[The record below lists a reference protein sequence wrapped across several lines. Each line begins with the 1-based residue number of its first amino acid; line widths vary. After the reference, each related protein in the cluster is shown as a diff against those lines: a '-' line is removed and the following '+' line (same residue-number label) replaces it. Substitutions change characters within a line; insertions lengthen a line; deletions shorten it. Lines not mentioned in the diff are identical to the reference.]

1 MVSLL
6 AVSVI
11 AALPTL
17 KPLQPPL
24 ALFTPEV
31 LQDANAGGP
40 QNGDRFIVF
49 GGPTCAGRAVSSV
62 RAMGAALTTLER
74 VQTWFKEN
82 PGVEGK
88 LFKKDTLAQVMKH
101 VSAGAVS
108 RHEPCKPWGAAGEWQ
123 LPSSDPGK
131 LCEVKRPLGLDP
143 PVLWFTVKGK
153 GASVIQALPAADACQ
168 PRVSIA
174 LFDPKGKTRLV
185 LNADFGGVM
194 SATVV
199 GDTCKVD
206 FSWDPSIEAFKPEWK
221 SCKG

>member
-6 AVSVI
+6 AVSAL
-11 AALPTL
+11 AALPAL

-24 ALFTPEV
+24 ALFTLEV
-31 LQDANAGGP
+31 LQDANSASP
-40 QNGDRFIVF
+40 QNGDQFIAY
-49 GGPTCAGRAVSSV
+49 GGGACAGRSVSTI

-82 PGVEGK
+82 PGVEAK

-101 VSAGAVS
+101 ASAGAVS
-108 RHEPCKPWGAAGEWQ
+108 RLESCKSWGAAGEWQ
-123 LPSSDPGK
+123 LPPTDPGK
-131 LCEVKRPLGLDP
+131 LCEAKTPSTSR
-143 PVLWFTVKGK
+143 LWFAVKGK
-153 GASVIQALPAADACQ
+153 GSSAVQALPAGDACQ

-185 LNADFGGVM
+185 LQADFGGVM

-199 GDTCKVD
+199 GDACKVD
-206 FSWDPSIEAFKPEWK
+206 FTWDPSIEAFKPEWK

>member
-6 AVSVI
+6 AVSAL
-11 AALPTL
+11 AALPAL

-24 ALFTPEV
+24 ALFTLEV
-31 LQDANAGGP
+31 LQDANTASP
-40 QNGDRFIVF
+40 QNGDQFIAY
-49 GGPTCAGRAVSSV
+49 GGGACAGRSVSTI

-82 PGVEGK
+82 PGVEAK

-101 VSAGAVS
+101 ASAGAVS
-108 RHEPCKPWGAAGEWQ
+108 RLESCKAWGAAGEWQ
-123 LPSSDPGK
+123 LPPTDAGK
-131 LCEVKRPLGLDP
+131 LCEAKAPSTSR
-143 PVLWFTVKGK
+143 LWFAVKGK
-153 GASVIQALPAADACQ
+153 ASSAVQALPAGDACQ

-185 LNADFGGVM
+185 LQADFGGVM

-199 GDTCKVD
+199 GDACKVD
-206 FSWDPSIEAFKPEWK
+206 FTWDPSIEAFKPEWK

>member
-6 AVSVI
+6 AVSLV

-17 KPLQPPL
+17 RPLQPPL

-31 LQDANAGGP
+31 MQDANTASP
-40 QNGDRFIVF
+40 QNGDQFIAF
-49 GGPTCAGRAVSSV
+49 GGPACAGKSISTV

-82 PGVEGK
+82 PGVEAK

-101 VSAGAVS
+101 VSVGTVS

-123 LPSSDPGK
+123 LPTADPGK
-131 LCEVKRPLGLDP
+131 LCEAKKPATSS
-143 PVLWFTVKGK
+143 LWFTVKGK
-153 GASVIQALPAADACQ
+153 ASSAVQALPAADACQ

-185 LNADFGGVM
+185 LQADFGGVM

-199 GDTCKVD
+199 GDACKVD

>member
-24 ALFTPEV
+24 ALFNVEV
-31 LQDANAGGP
+31 LQDANATGS
-40 QNGDRFIVF
+40 QNGDELIAF
-49 GGPTCAGRAVSSV
+49 GDATCAGKSVSSL

-74 VQTWFKEN
+74 VQSWFKEN
-82 PGVEGK
+82 PGVEAK
-88 LFKKDTLAQVMKH
+88 LFKKDTLTQVMKH
-101 VSAGAVS
+101 ASAGAIA
-108 RHEPCKPWGAAGEWQ
+108 RLEPCTQWGALADWQ
-123 LPSSDPGK
+123 FPSTDPGK
-131 LCEVKRPLGLDP
+131 LCIWKRIEAGPAR
-143 PVLWFTVKGK
+143 WFAVKGK
-153 GASVIQALPAADACQ
+153 GSSAVRALPATDPCQ

-185 LNADFGGVM
+185 LQADFGGVM

-199 GDTCKVD
+199 GDACRIEFT
-206 FSWDPSIEAFKPEWK
+206 WDPTIEAFKPEWK